1 VKKEGKLEWVLQ
13 VLKKLGGERKKG
25 KLKWI
30 PQGLKIFFINLPIL
44 VSGIYFRFPGVA
56 S

>member
-1 VKKEGKLEWVLQ
+1 VKKQGKLEWVLQ
-13 VLKKLGGERKKG
+13 GLKKLGGERKKG

-30 PQGLKIFFINLPIL
+30 PRGSKIFFINPTIL
-44 VSGIYFRFPGVA
+44 VSGIYFRFPGIA